1 MSRSRLVVFISMAVV
16 LVGGL
21 AALGILVLEPARAAV
36 GPLPGE
42 GLSLPQDARFVAG
55 FDVKRLTESPF
66 YQKYA
71 PKGGR
76 PDAFADLE
84 ARIGLNPERD
94 LDQVLI
100 AGRDGGPGTGVAMV
114 FGRFDR
120 PRLSQAVEARKDE
133 VTWKALAGTNV
144 YLFKEG
150 SRRAAALAFL
160 DDRTLVIGSQ
170 AGVEATVQGHTSGA
184 GGLKGNPTL
193 LALLEQVKPGS
204 AFWMVGDQSL
214 LRNLPNAIPGHGGPG
229 GASTSMTL
237 PNLQSLLVTGDLE
250 SAVSLSV
257 TGETTDEA
265 AAKNLADV
273 VRGLTALIALQAA
286 QRPELK
292 DLGSAINVSTE
303 GRRVLLR
310 ARFPYEMIEALQG
323 PGKTASAA
331 PAPAR

>member
-42 GLSLPQDARFVAG
+42 GLSLPGDARFVAG

-76 PDAFADLE
+76 PDAFADIE
-84 ARIGLNPERD
+84 GRIGLNPERD

-100 AGRDGGPGTGVAMV
+100 AGRDGDPGAGVAMV

-120 PRLSQAVEARKDE
+120 AKVSQAVEARKGE
-133 VTWKALAGTNV
+133 VTWKALSGTNV

-170 AGVEATVQGHTSGA
+170 AGVEATVQAHAQGA
-184 GGLKGNPTL
+184 GGLKGNPRL

-214 LRNLPNAIPGHGGPG
+214 LRNLPNAIPMPG
-229 GASTSMTL
+229 GQGGSTSMTL

-250 SAVSLSV
+250 QAVSVSV

-273 VRGLTALIALQAA
+273 VRGFTALIALQAA
-286 QRPELK
+286 QKPELA

-303 GRRVLLR
+303 GRLVLLR
-310 ARFPYEMIEALQG
+310 ARFPYELLDALQG
-323 PGKTASAA
+323 PGQAASAA

>member
-1 MSRSRLVVFISMAVV
+1 MSRSRLVVFISMTVV
-16 LVGGL
+16 LLGGL
-21 AALGILVLEPARAAV
+21 GALGILVLEPARAAV

-42 GLSLPQDARFVAG
+42 GLSLPKDARFVAG

-76 PDAFADLE
+76 PEAFADLE

-94 LDQVLI
+94 IDQVLV
-100 AGRDGGPGTGVAMV
+100 AGRDGDPGAGVAMV

-120 PRLSQAVEARKDE
+120 TKLSQAVEARKDD
-133 VTWKALAGTNV
+133 VTWKAMGGTNV

-160 DDRTLVIGSQ
+160 DDRTLAIGSQ
-170 AGVEATVQGHTSGA
+170 AGVEATVQGHASGA

-214 LRNLPNAIPGHGGPG
+214 LRNLPSAIPVPGGQG

-257 TGETTDEA
+257 TGEATDEA
-265 AAKNLADV
+265 AARNLADV
-273 VRGLTALIALQAA
+273 VRGFTALIALQSA

-303 GRRVLLR
+303 GRRVLVN
-310 ARFPYEMIEALQG
+310 ARFSYELLEAVER
-323 PGKTASAA
+323 PAKAAAVTA
-331 PAPAR
+331 R